1 MDHEPHALVGAAV
14 VHEGPGVAVR
24 DAEIRHDPSHGDPP
38 EADFGPDPDAALLAA
53 LAAVRAR
60 LSNDQAVWN
69 RLHEMSTRLVP
80 GGNMAD
86 LLGELLAAALSITGV
101 ECGCLYLVPAAGAS
115 TGTGPVVVAQRRVA
129 DRATAAIESFGAVGS
144 ALLPMHGRVVVA
156 DLELGRQDS
165 PDLLTVALAD
175 TGFRGFHAT
184 ALVSRDGR
192 LLGGLVLLSPRPHA
206 PDDRDMRVI
215 DLLARQAADFIDRC
229 RADEEA
235 TSIRAGLRAILDSIS
250 EAIVTF
256 DVRGK
261 IRTANPA
268 AGRMFGFQ
276 PEDLVGQPLGILTQD
291 VGAPAQPNPIFARL
305 SGPESILG
313 RRIEY
318 SMRRKGHAPLL
329 VELVVTE
336 MERSRTFTCVIRDI
350 TDRRTQEAKARQ
362 SDRLAALGTLAAGL
376 GHDMN
381 NMLLPVRAHLNALNS
396 LTAKLAG
403 AACTPHIQEIGQ
415 AVRYLQQLADG
426 LHYLATD
433 AGHADVGTDGAR
445 LLTWWESTGSLLRR
459 SLPPLSTVE
468 VDIASGL
475 PAVRVSGHALT
486 QAMLNIFVNAG
497 EAILARNDG
506 TPGRIVV
513 SAHVERDGRA
523 VAFSVSDN
531 GTGMSEQV
539 RRRAMDMFFTTKA
552 RGLGT
557 GLGLALVNRV
567 AQESGGTVTLD
578 SEEGVGTTVTLHLPF
593 AVDPHAASGVIVAVS
608 IADQRA
614 AAFMRSAFES
624 RGFAGATI
632 DDASHAHAWIVDPRV
647 VAPKDAA
654 AWKARGRRRTVILS
668 GHPHKVQAAAWK
680 GIAAGTI
687 PAATDFDSLLVCV
700 DQACS
705 IINRRA
711 QK

>member
-1 MDHEPHALVGAAV
+1 MPKGVADVREV
-14 VHEGPGVAVR
+14 PGVAVR
-24 DAEIRHDPSHGDPP
+24 DAGLDHAPP
-38 EADFGPDPDAALLAA
+38 QEQAVEADFGPDPDAALLAA
-53 LAAVRAR
+53 LAAVRAQLSHDQIVWAR
-60 LSNDQAVWN
+60 LQ
-69 RLHEMSTRLVP
+69 EMSTRLQP

-86 LLGELLAAALSITGV
+86 LLGELLVAGLSITGV
-101 ECGCLYLVPAAGAS
+101 ECGCLYMVPAAGAT
-115 TGTGPVVVAQRRVA
+115 TGTGPVVVAQRRMS
-129 DRATAAIESFGAVGS
+129 DRAIAAVESFGAVGS

-156 DLELGRQDS
+156 DLEEGRVDS
-165 PDLLTVALAD
+165 PDLLTVALVD
-175 TGFRGFHAT
+175 SGYRGYHAT

-192 LLGGLVLLSPRPHA
+192 LLGALVLLSPRPHA

-235 TSIRAGLRAILDSIS
+235 AAIRTGLRAILDSIS

-256 DVRGK
+256 DVRGT

-276 PEDLVGQPLGILTQD
+276 PVDLVGQPLGILTED
-291 VGAPAQPNPIFARL
+291 VGIPAQPNPIFARL

-336 MERSRTFTCVIRDI
+336 LECGRTFTCVIRDI
-350 TDRRTQEAKARQ
+350 TDRRTEEAKSRQ
-362 SDRLAALGTLAAGL
+362 SDRLAAMGTLAAGL

-381 NMLLPVRAHLNALNS
+381 NMLLPVRAHLNALKS
-396 LTAKLAG
+396 LTAAHG
-403 AACTPHIQEIGQ
+403 DATCAPHLQEIGQ

-433 AGHADVGTDGAR
+433 AGHADVGVEGAR

-459 SLPPLSTVE
+459 SLPPLTTVE
-468 VDIASGL
+468 VDIAAGL
-475 PAVRVSGHALT
+475 PAVRVSSHALT

-506 TPGRIVV
+506 TKGRIVV
-513 SAHVERDGRA
+513 SAHVERDGRS
-523 VAFSVSDN
+523 VAFAVTDN
-531 GTGMSEQV
+531 GTGMSDHV

-567 AQESGGTVTLD
+567 AQEAGGTVTLE

-593 AVDPHAASGVIVAVS
+593 AVDPHAGSGVRVAIS
-608 IADQRA
+608 LADARA
-614 AAFMRSAFES
+614 AAFLRSAFES
-624 RGFAGATI
+624 RGFDGATVEE
-632 DDASHAHAWIVDPRV
+632 ASRADAWIADPRI
-647 VAPKDAA
+647 VAPETAA
-654 AWKARGRRRTVILS
+654 AWKARKRHRTVILS
-668 GHPHKVQAAAWK
+668 GQPHKAQAAAWK

-705 IINRRA
+705 IIKRRV